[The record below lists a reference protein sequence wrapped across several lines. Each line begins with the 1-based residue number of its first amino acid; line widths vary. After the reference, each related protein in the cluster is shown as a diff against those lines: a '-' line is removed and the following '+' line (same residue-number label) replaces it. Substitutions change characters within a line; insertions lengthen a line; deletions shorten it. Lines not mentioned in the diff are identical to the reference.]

1 MSVKNFWTYFE
12 ESKEKLKTF
21 SFTDDKLFLVSS
33 ELALKL
39 IEADL
44 KEKEALLAREK
55 LKKEMEGLILQ
66 NKAQRK
72 QLEIETLKSL
82 VQAESMVRSVGDNAV
97 INRANALVG
106 FLNVVG
112 NASESAAI
120 ANHSQN
126 VINEIKKINDTA
138 LTKDYNSLLTTIRKS
153 LFNEFDKQGMMK
165 ECFMIV
171 PRTELKINETLEITA
186 LSVYPKNES
195 LFVFKDKTFKNIQ
208 SLLFSSDE
216 SGEFEIIYKVKN
228 NLGEWLE
235 DRVLIKVS
243 KD

>member
-1 MSVKNFWTYFE
+1 MSVKNFWIYFE
-12 ESKEKLKTF
+12 ESKERLKGF

-39 IEADL
+39 VEMDL
-44 KEKEALLAREK
+44 KEKEALLASEK

-112 NASESAAI
+112 NASESSAI
-120 ANHSQN
+120 SSYAEN
-126 VINEIKKINDTA
+126 VIREVKKIDDSA
-138 LTKDYNSLLTTIRKS
+138 LTGIYNSLLSNIRGN
-153 LFNEFDKQGMMK
+153 LLNEFNKQGIMK

-195 LFVFKDKTFKNIQ
+195 LFVFKGKTLKNIQ

-228 NLGEWLE
+228 DLGEWLE